1 MFWAAR
7 SKVRAV
13 SRYFLLTMS
22 PPQSPSSKW
31 MWAHSGCCELTRWG
45 GEQNVTGREVRSSPC
60 KAGKLR
66 ESNFRSPSPRRF
78 KSQFRLE
85 ATYQQPFR
93 LSQLPSA
100 RQPLHP
106 NVIGPLIIGISRFP
120 VLTIGD
126 HTVLIEE

>member
-1 MFWAAR
+1 
-7 SKVRAV
+7 
-13 SRYFLLTMS
+13 
-22 PPQSPSSKW
+22 
-31 MWAHSGCCELTRWG
+31 
-45 GEQNVTGREVRSSPC
+45 VTGREVRSSPC
-60 KAGKLR
+60 KAGKPR
-66 ESNFRSPSPRRF
+66 ESNFRSPNPSPRRF
-78 KSQFRLE
+78 KTQFRLE
-85 ATYQQPFR
+85 ATYQRSFR